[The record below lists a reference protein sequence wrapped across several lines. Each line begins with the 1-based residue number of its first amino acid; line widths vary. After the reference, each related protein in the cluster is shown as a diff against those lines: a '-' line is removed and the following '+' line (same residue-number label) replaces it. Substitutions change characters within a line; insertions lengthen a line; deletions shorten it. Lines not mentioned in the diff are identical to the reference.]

1 MTAAPAEGTAELGRR
16 LVDSFGRAWERTD
29 PLALLGV
36 FTPDA
41 VFVESPFGTPLAG
54 TDQIRGY
61 WQDLSFHQSEV
72 RFASGEIFVAG
83 PWFAVEFTVAFRR
96 RRTGD
101 RDLLATAGARPGL
114 AGVSLIDLRLRSAM
128 RAREWDR
135 HGKSP

>member
-16 LVDSFGRAWERTD
+16 LVDSFGRGWERTD
-29 PLALLGV
+29 PPALLGV

-41 VFVESPFGTPLAG
+41 VFVEAPFGTPLAG

-96 RRTGD
+96 RRTGEPVEARGGMFCETREGLIAEMRLYWHRRVAGREVLD
-101 RDLLATAGARPGL
+101 R
-114 AGVSLIDLRLRSAM
+114 
-128 RAREWDR
+128 
-135 HGKSP
+135 